1 MPIVKA
7 YPNGVTLGS
16 PGGNPDPPKRGTVR
30 GWSPAAAR
38 RNTKWLYSVDTPE
51 LNGYGIALTLTVGI
65 LPESERDWAALRD
78 VYRKWL
84 YRNGAIR
91 DHWVNEWQQRL
102 VPHLHFSIYFE
113 QPPTPAQKAA
123 LMLKWLQMTS
133 HLQSGARGQCV
144 KDIDGTVGWLQY
156 VAKHASRG
164 AKHYQRQ
171 AGLFPDSWQT
181 SGRQWGYGG
190 DWPLLE
196 PVEASLDGPQAARF
210 RRLAKSYAV
219 AQARSAGDFRRVKY
233 LRRMLK
239 NPDPQASRFRG
250 MSEWIPEHV
259 VLRLLDIV

>member
-38 RNTKWLYSVDTPE
+38 RNTKWLYSVNTPE
-51 LNGYGIALTLTVGI
+51 LTGYGIALTLTVGI
-65 LPESERDWAALRD
+65 LPESEKHWAALRD

-91 DHWVNEWQQRL
+91 DHWVNEWQERL
-102 VPHLHFSIYFE
+102 VPHLHFSIYFKE
-113 QPPTPAQKAA
+113 RPTPVQKAA

-133 HLQSGARGQCV
+133 HLQSGSRGQHIE
-144 KDIDGTVGWLQY
+144 DIDGVVGWLKY

-196 PVEASLDGPQAARF
+196 PVEARLDGSQAARF
-210 RRLAKSYAV
+210 RRLAKSYAI

-239 NPDPQASRFRG
+239 NPDFQASRFRG
-250 MSEWIPEHV
+250 MSEWIPETV